1 MAENKQT
8 HPYSFTCENNTLTVK
23 GVSKVIE
30 ITEKEA
36 QLQLHSDTLLVK
48 GSGINLTRLDK
59 EQGVVAMDY
68 SRLSSLSF
76 RQSGVN
82 LKGLFR

>member
-1 MAENKQT
+1 MAEKQS
-8 HPYSFTCENNTLTVK
+8 YSLCCDNNLLTVK

-30 ITEKEA
+30 ITDKEA
-36 QLQLHSDTLLVK
+36 QLKLASNTLYVK
-48 GSGINLTRLDK
+48 GGGINITRLDK
-59 EQGVVAMDY
+59 EQGAVALEFT
-68 SRLSSLSF
+68 SLSSLSF